1 MQALPA
7 FDYLRPAD
15 LAAALQARHERPASR
30 FIAGGTDLIANIRRR
45 IAEPEALIDLG
56 GIAELKGIAA
66 GPQGLR
72 IGAGVTLAALVDHE
86 AIRVQWPAVAAA
98 AGAVA
103 GATHRETA
111 TVGGNLCLD
120 TRCVFYN
127 QSDWWRRSN
136 AFCLKL
142 KGDTCHVAPTGTRCH
157 AAFSGDLAPALLVH
171 GAEVEL
177 AGPAA
182 RRRIPLEQLY
192 ADDGAKHLTLAP
204 EEVVVSVH
212 LPARPWPGAYEKARL
227 RAAIDFPL
235 AGVAVA
241 LTRDGDTLA
250 GLLPTMAREA
260 SVAVSGNTGG
270 AALKTT
276 VLPFILRGVSLLG
289 IESDLCPHPRRLA
302 AWQRLVEQMPAETLD
317 KMTQE
322 ASLDDVPRL
331 AQDIVQGKIQGRMV
345 IRVGR

>member
-15 LAAALQARHERPASR
+15 LAAALAARRERPASR
-30 FIAGGTDLIANIRRR
+30 FVAGGTDLIANIRRR

-56 GIAELKGIAA
+56 GIAELRGIAI
-66 GPQGLR
+66 GTQGLR
-72 IGAGVTLAALVDHE
+72 IGAGVTLAELADHA
-86 AIRVQWPAVAAA
+86 AIRAHWPAIAEA

-142 KGDTCHVAPTGTRCH
+142 KGETCHVAPTGTRCH

-177 AGPAA
+177 AGAA
-182 RRRIPLEQLY
+182 QRRRIPLPALY

-204 EEVVVSVH
+204 EEVVVAVR
-212 LPARPWPGAYEKARL
+212 LPSEPWPGAYEKARL

-235 AGVAVA
+235 AGIAVA
-241 LTRDGDTLA
+241 LKRDGGALA
-250 GLLPTMAREA
+250 GLR
-260 SVAVSGNTGG
+260 VALTGTNSNPIVLAG
-270 AALKTT
+270 TDKLVGKPLDEAALEALDKLVQKQVSPMRTT
-276 VLPFILRGVSLLG
+276 LAPAHYRRRVAAALA
-289 IESDLCPHPRRLA
+289 RRLTA
-302 AWQRLVEQMPAETLD
+302 RLYGDA
-317 KMTQE
+317 
-322 ASLDDVPRL
+322 
-331 AQDIVQGKIQGRMV
+331 
-345 IRVGR
+345 

>member
-250 GLLPTMAREA
+250 GLRVALTGTNSNPIVLAGTDKLLGKPLDDTALEA
-260 SVAVSGNTGG
+260 LDKLVQKQVSPMRTTLAPAHYRRRVA
-270 AALKTT
+270 AALA
-276 VLPFILRGVSLLG
+276 
-289 IESDLCPHPRRLA
+289 RRLA
-302 AWQRLVEQMPAETLD
+302 ARLYGDA
-317 KMTQE
+317 
-322 ASLDDVPRL
+322 
-331 AQDIVQGKIQGRMV
+331 
-345 IRVGR
+345 

>member
-15 LAAALQARHERPASR
+15 LAAALRARAERPASR

-56 GIAELKGIAA
+56 GIAELRGIESGAH
-66 GPQGLR
+66 GLR
-72 IGAGVTLAALVDHE
+72 IGAGVTLAALADHA
-86 AIRVQWPAVAAA
+86 AIRTQWPALAAA
-98 AGAVA
+98 AGSVA

-142 KGDTCHVAPTGTRCH
+142 KGETCHVAPTGTRCH

-177 AGPAA
+177 AGPTQ

-192 ADDGAKHLTLAP
+192 ADDGARHLTLAP
-204 EEVVVSVH
+204 DELVVAVQ
-212 LPARPWPGAYEKARL
+212 LPPKPWAGAYEKARL

-241 LTRDGDTLA
+241 LQRDGDALA
-250 GLLPTMAREA
+250 GLR
-260 SVAVSGNTGG
+260 VALTGTNSNPIVLAG
-270 AALKTT
+270 TDKLIGKPLDDAALEALDKLVQKQVSPMRTT
-276 VLPFILRGVSLLG
+276 LAPAHYRRRVAAALA
-289 IESDLCPHPRRLA
+289 RRLA
-302 AWQRLVEQMPAETLD
+302 ARLYGDA
-317 KMTQE
+317 
-322 ASLDDVPRL
+322 
-331 AQDIVQGKIQGRMV
+331 
-345 IRVGR
+345 